1 MIAIDK
7 LCYYSNLRY
16 VNAGE
21 KFAYAVL
28 TLLFCVASRSIPMA
42 VLVLIVNGI
51 LTVYKGGIPFSRYM
65 HFMVM
70 PFVFLLLSTLA
81 ILINIS
87 KTPLDAFS
95 IAVGKWY
102 ITSSWQALYQGFQLI
117 LTALA
122 SVSCLYFLSFNTP
135 ITDILTVLKKLRCPA
150 LIIELMLLI
159 YRFIFVLLDISSAIS
174 ISQDARLGNKDLKT
188 AYQSFGKLIS
198 ILFIRAMKKSNSLY
212 DAMESRCY
220 DGYIH
225 VLSEDFPPKKKNI
238 MLIILFESVLL
249 MITIGGYLM

>member
-28 TLLFCVASRSIPMA
+28 TVLFCVASRSIPMA

-65 HFMVM
+65 HFMIM
-70 PFVFLLLSTLA
+70 PLVFLLLSTLA

-122 SVSCLYFLSFNTP
+122 SVSCLYFLSLNTP
-135 ITDILTVLKKLRCPA
+135 ITDILTVLRKMHCPA

-220 DGYIH
+220 DGHIH

-238 MLIILFESVLL
+238 MLIILFEFILFT
-249 MITIGGYLM
+249 ITMGGYLL

>member
-42 VLVLIVNGI
+42 VLVLSVNGI
-51 LTVYKGGIPFSRYM
+51 LTVYKGGIPFFCYM
-65 HFMVM
+65 HFMII
-70 PFVFLLLSTLA
+70 PLVFLLLSTLA

-87 KTPLDAFS
+87 KTPLDAFA
-95 IAVGKWY
+95 IGIGEWY

-122 SVSCLYFLSFNTP
+122 SVSCLYFLSLNTP
-135 ITDILTVLKKLRCPA
+135 ITDILTVLKKLHCPA

-159 YRFIFVLLDISSAIS
+159 YRFIFVLLDISAAIS

-188 AYQSFGKLIS
+188 SYQSFGKLIS

-220 DGYIH
+220 DGHIQ
-225 VLSEDFPPKKKNI
+225 VLSEDFPPRRKDI
-238 MLIILFESVLL
+238 IRIILFEAILFV
-249 MITIGGYLM
+249 MTIGGYLI